1 MQGHAQSPQESPA
14 RPPWSYPATVRV
26 TMEVHCSTYRAL
38 WPRLLRA
45 AGIASQTTIPS
56 LTEATQGRSAR
67 APAHLTHEPDEA
79 LLDRLRLQGPAETL
93 YRTHVHMLSA
103 RDQTDAFLQ
112 AATHPWMQALQEAWR
127 SATVE
132 GTDRRPHRPDQPSS
146 SAPAISEVLLTPSDR
161 PIATNAT
168 PAQTPTIVSND
179 TQIATLHSAQ
189 TPPSQADHAVMDK
202 SAPAGQYACPHCP
215 KSYALLSTLRWRMTK
230 VHKLRMPA
238 ITFDRVPQS
247 VDGMPVC
254 ARCGES
260 FTRWEVLEAHVVN
273 QRCSGILPTEATVQE
288 PDSTP
293 LALSPGVGT
302 RPGPLDQ
309 HSPWIETGPVPSIMP
324 SMQDQLL
331 LPPPSATQTR

>member
-1 MQGHAQSPQESPA
+1 MKHTIYLSAVISYRNFSSLTLEHRLGKCKATHSRLRKVLQGRRGLTLQQCVLLWKS
-14 RPPWSYPATVRV
+14 TVLP
-26 TMEVHCSTYRAL
+26 TAL
-38 WPRLLRA
+38 YGLGSCGLQGSQVKRLYQVLLKQLRA
-45 AGIASQTTIPS
+45 V
-56 LTEATQGRSAR
+56 AR

-215 KSYALLSTLRWRMTK
+215 KSYALLSTLRWHMTK

-273 QRCSGILPTEATVQE
+273 QRCSGILPTEATVQGLTLRHWHCRLE
-288 PDSTP
+288 LGHGQD
-293 LALSPGVGT
+293 
-302 RPGPLDQ
+302 
-309 HSPWIETGPVPSIMP
+309 PWISTALG
-324 SMQDQLL
+324 
-331 LPPPSATQTR
+331 